1 MAISLKHAFQ
11 SAVPDDGNP
20 NTVGSNEWN
29 AEHQLTLGPNA
40 LVGRGAEA
48 GAAVEVPCTPFA
60 RTLLDDADAAT
71 ARGTLGLG
79 ALATLATVG
88 TEQVGNGAVTYAKMQ
103 NVSATSRILGRR
115 TAGAG
120 ATEECTLSQVLD
132 FIGAAAQGDIL
143 YRDASAWA
151 RLGAGLNR
159 QKLIARGA
167 GANPVWGGG
176 FETLAAGN
184 IPAAS
189 TLDILNIPQHF
200 SMLYLRVDNVS
211 FNTDARQLFV
221 QGSTNNGSSFD
232 TTDTNYSVLLFRN
245 NTAPILVAGAS
256 MVAPGDNTLASN
268 TDTFLGVL
276 IFAYQAASE
285 FACPTPLPREAI
297 HAGPYPSGSG
307 KDHQ

>member
-1 MAISLKHAFQ
+1 MRSL
-11 SAVPDDGNP
+11 DGGRKP
-20 NTVGSNEWN
+20 
-29 AEHQLTLGPNA
+29 GPPWRFPA
-40 LVGRGAEA
+40 RR
-48 GAAVEVPCTPFA
+48 FA

-88 TEQVGNGAVTYAKMQ
+88 TDQIASGAVTYAKMQ

-120 ATEECTLSQVLD
+120 ATEECTLSQILD
-132 FIGAAAQGDIL
+132 FIGSPAQGDLL

-232 TTDTNYSVLLFRN
+232 TTETNYSVLLFRN

-256 MVAPGDNTLASN
+256 MVAPGDNLLASN

-276 IFAYQAASE
+276 IFAYQSGVRLCLSNSFTSGGNTRWALSQW
-285 FACPTPLPREAI
+285 FGQ
-297 HAGPYPSGSG
+297 GPSMNALRLALSGSG
-307 KDHQ
+307 AFDGGTYSLSAVM